1 MPMIKNLHYYVL
13 TFALSST
20 IILYNILFISCKFGL
35 IEYDIQLAWPRINQL
50 ETVSSCSGTTIY
62 YSFMSMYIVYPAI
75 VIFLYIIRLFSI
87 YKFTKVNEE
96 KRCKLILSALFV
108 FIFLMTL
115 IIPAYP
121 ENTGR
126 GGFLFNTSFV
136 VQVVGLLSFW
146 FLFLVAAIFGLD
158 ARKRGP
164 T

>member
-1 MPMIKNLHYYVL
+1 MIKNLHYYVL

-20 IILYNILFISCKFGL
+20 IILYNILFISCKFGF
-35 IEYDIQLAWPRINQL
+35 IEYDIKLAWPRINQL

-62 YSFMSMYIVYPAI
+62 YSLMSMYIVYPAI
-75 VIFLYIIRLFSI
+75 VIFLFINRLYSMHS
-87 YKFTKVNEE
+87 FTKLNEE

-115 IIPAYP
+115 ILPVYP

-126 GGFLFNTSFV
+126 GGLLFNTSLV